1 MNDNPISTAQM
12 REGVVE
18 ENVYSKYVNEII
30 HFLPW
35 VALNH
40 PDWLT
45 PYLKEKQTEI
55 LEERQGEK
63 KRARQT
69 RVKAAY
75 MDLVKNSNI
84 HAIINLDNW
93 NANGVMDYISRQ
105 LNQFNGKVLTESGYN
120 TKKSAIKHLVRCQYG
135 QYWRPDFDD
144 QMKILWKGFIRLS
157 SKDKKKE
164 NKKQRKRQR
173 TERRQQ
179 QNQQQQDQEEEE
191 NTDSDSDS
199 DWDDDREDF
208 RQGKTPM
215 TPELYKKILHWF
227 LEWGTLEGIFAACY
241 VAMSWHLACRTNN
254 TARVRFSHMSWTH
267 FDAMHV
273 RFRHTKTQQFGE
285 AKRQKRAC
293 YSNPF
298 DWEIDLPLLLGL
310 YLATAFNSPQQR
322 GNPLF
327 PGGALA
333 QSKRVGDLLTLLLK
347 EHEEEVKSLG
357 YDSLDEIGL
366 HSIRKGVSTYLASL
380 PGGPPPAALMLRGGW
395 SMGKVKDIYFHQTQ
409 GGDEFVG
416 RCAAMLNLM
425 NGEFATSPAFFSFTL
440 DPARLKSATEKVFP
454 LFTACDGMDRI
465 LNYCLASMIHHK
477 EKILALPSNHAAR
490 SIVLYKQEELRNE
503 LAPHVRT
510 LTAWDNDLAAKL
522 TGIPPHIK
530 SLVDIAG
537 IKEEQSKIVEQVFKK
552 VMDGLTGYFDEKE
565 IGGGNLTEGRIKS
578 MISSSLEG
586 PMKALGEQISK
597 MGVGATNTATNTTTN
612 TTTTANGTTTTTA
625 NNNPPKQTF
634 TPHLHGGKY
643 NKLPK
648 DFQFPKAG
656 VADLWQRWNV
666 GDTERQI
673 PPLKTLIAEDFK
685 FLDRIPKTD
694 AEKQH
699 TGGKHKDKKRPARKT
714 YNEIKFVCKYIEEQG
729 RLKGYDPSNRSIENV
744 NSIYQAVSPLLFDD
758 NNSARET
765 QLKWLTIRTR
775 LRKKLKKEK
784 ETRDAAA
791 RAASTA
797 AAATAATAPT

>member
-1 MNDNPISTAQM
+1 
-12 REGVVE
+12 
-18 ENVYSKYVNEII
+18 
-30 HFLPW
+30 
-35 VALNH
+35 
-40 PDWLT
+40 
-45 PYLKEKQTEI
+45 
-55 LEERQGEK
+55 
-63 KRARQT
+63 
-69 RVKAAY
+69 
-75 MDLVKNSNI
+75 
-84 HAIINLDNW
+84 
-93 NANGVMDYISRQ
+93 
-105 LNQFNGKVLTESGYN
+105 
-120 TKKSAIKHLVRCQYG
+120 
-135 QYWRPDFDD
+135 
-144 QMKILWKGFIRLS
+144 
-157 SKDKKKE
+157 
-164 NKKQRKRQR
+164 
-173 TERRQQ
+173 
-179 QNQQQQDQEEEE
+179 
-191 NTDSDSDS
+191 
-199 DWDDDREDF
+199 
-208 RQGKTPM
+208 
-215 TPELYKKILHWF
+215 
-227 LEWGTLEGIFAACY
+227 
-241 VAMSWHLACRTNN
+241 
-254 TARVRFSHMSWTH
+254 
-267 FDAMHV
+267 MHV

-298 DWEIDLPLLLGL
+298 DWEMDLPCLLGM

-425 NGEFATSPAFFSFTL
+425 NGEFATSPAFFRFTL
-440 DPARLKSATEKVFP
+440 DQAKLKSAREKVFP
-454 LFTACDGMDRI
+454 MFNACDGMDRI
-465 LNYCLASMIHHK
+465 LNYCLASMVHHK

-490 SIVLYKQEELRNE
+490 SIVLYKEEEMRNE

-530 SLVDIAG
+530 SIVDIAG
-537 IKEEQSKIVEQVFKK
+537 IKQEQSKIVEQVFKK

-586 PMKALGEQISK
+586 PMKALGEQINK
-597 MGVGATNTATNTTTN
+597 MGIG
-612 TTTTANGTTTTTA
+612 TTTTATTNGTTNATTTTTGT
-625 NNNPPKQTF
+625 NNPPKQTL
-634 TPHLHGGKY
+634 TPHFHGGKY

-656 VADLWQRWNV
+656 VADVWLRWNV
-666 GDTERQI
+666 GDSERQI
-673 PPLKTLIAEDFK
+673 PPLRMLNSTDYK
-685 FLDRIPKTD
+685 FLDKVPKTT
-694 AEKQH
+694 AEKRH
-699 TGGKHKDKKRPARKT
+699 FGGNTKERKRPASKT
-714 YNEIKFVCKYIEEQG
+714 FSDMKFLCEFIEKQG

-744 NSIYQAVSPLLFDD
+744 NTIYQAVCPIIFDD
-758 NNSARET
+758 PKSDRET
-765 QLKWLTIRTR
+765 QLKWLTIRSR
-775 LRKKLKKEK
+775 LRTKIKKQKEA
-784 ETRDAAA
+784 THAAA

-797 AAATAATAPT
+797 AAAATTTTTTTTTAPAPAPTTTAPAPT